1 MMRPSQPSYTSNP
14 SHPAQVALSSDDS
27 SPVIVC
33 LAHLAWDFVWQR
45 PQHILSRLARHF
57 PVVYI
62 NEPHITQQTTGDP
75 YLKVVADQDGVTAY
89 QPIFPDRRD
98 VLEAWREVYVGIVQ
112 AELERRGWIERAGE
126 GWTTRRP
133 VILWFYTPLPAY
145 FLDHIPATVVVYDVM
160 DELKNF
166 KNAPRNLAEREAQVL
181 ARADVVFTG
190 GRSMYLARQSQHPHI
205 HLFASGVDPSHFAQ
219 ALNPDL
225 TEAAEIV
232 GLPHPRLG
240 FYGVIDERLDLNL
253 LREVADARPD
263 WSLVMVGPLAKIR
276 PEDRPQ
282 RPNIH
287 YPGQQPYERLP
298 QFLKGF
304 DVCLMPFAMNEATR
318 FISPTKT
325 LEYMAAHKP
334 IVSTP
339 VPDVVANWGDVVY
352 IADDPQAFIA
362 QVERALAETPADQAA
377 RQAREED
384 FLARATWEHITA
396 EMRRLIEA
404 ALVSVTQS

>member
-1 MMRPSQPSYTSNP
+1 MMRPSHP
-14 SHPAQVALSSDDS
+14 SHPSHPSPSSHDD

-45 PQHILSRLARHF
+45 PQHILSRLARHY
-57 PVVYI
+57 PVLYI
-62 NEPHITQQTTGDP
+62 NEPHIAQQTTGDP

-89 QPIFPDRRD
+89 QPVFPDRRD
-98 VLEAWREVYVGIVQ
+98 VLEAWREVYVGVVQ
-112 AELERRGWIERAGE
+112 GELERRGWIEKLGDR
-126 GWTTRRP
+126 WTARRP
-133 VILWFYTPLPAY
+133 IILWFYTPMPAY
-145 FLDHIPATVVVYDVM
+145 FLDHIPAAVIVYDVM

-166 KNAPRNLAEREAQVL
+166 KHAPRNLAEREAQVL

-190 GRSMYLARQSQHPHI
+190 GRSMYLARQSQHPNI
-205 HLFASGVDPSHFAQ
+205 HQFTSGVDPAHFAQ
-219 ALNPDL
+219 ALRPDL
-225 TEAAEIV
+225 PEAAEIAS
-232 GLPHPRLG
+232 LPHPRLG
-240 FYGVIDERLDLNL
+240 YYGVIDERLDLAL

-276 PEDRPQ
+276 AEDRPA

-287 YPGQQPYERLP
+287 YLGQQPYERLP

-339 VPDVVANWGDVVY
+339 VPDVVANWGEVVY
-352 IADDPQAFIA
+352 IAADPPAFIA
-362 QVERALAETPADQAA
+362 QVERALIETPADRAD
-377 RQAREED
+377 RQGREEGI
-384 FLARATWEHITA
+384 LARSTWEHITG

-404 ALVSVTQS
+404 ALAGVT